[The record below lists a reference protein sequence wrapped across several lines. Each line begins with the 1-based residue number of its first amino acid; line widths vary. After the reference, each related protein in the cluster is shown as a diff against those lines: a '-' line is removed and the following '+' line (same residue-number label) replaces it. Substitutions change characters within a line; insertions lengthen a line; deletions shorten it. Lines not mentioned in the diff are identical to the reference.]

1 MQFQNSDGVDVQR
14 ECHAVYQVQP
24 KGKPP
29 ALGKTTLCFL
39 RSFLLTRIL
48 TLALRGYIWCG
59 IPSRTQDCSWR
70 SQAGKRSPS
79 LRVSSHRQVKQANI
93 LVDGAGTARIADFGL
108 MTMTDLSTVVLSKTV
123 VSPGGTLGWMSPEL
137 LDPPRFCSDGCPTRE
152 SDCYAL
158 GMVIYEASP

>member
-1 MQFQNSDGVDVQR
+1 MRFQHSDRVDAQR
-14 ECHAVYQVQP
+14 ECCTICQVQP
-24 KGKPP
+24 QGKPP
-29 ALGKTTLCFL
+29 AFGKTTRCFL
-39 RSFLLTRIL
+39 RSFLLTSNL
-48 TLALRGYIWCG
+48 FLALRGHIWCD
-59 IPSRTQDCSWR
+59 IPPRTQDCSRR

-79 LRVSSHRQVKQANI
+79 PRVSSHRQVKQANI